1 MSRFLRPLLLAG
13 VALVVL
19 VPARV
24 SEACWCSR
32 VFTRSYCDPCVSC
45 APATRCCAP
54 VAACPT
60 TSCSTANVERCYYE
74 PQTTYETRTLM
85 TRQTSYVRRSYYDPW
100 TCCNRSYLEPVSQWV
115 ERSYQVPVTS
125 YVKRCST
132 EPVTTC
138 MTSYAPAYGA
148 SYLVPETRFSHYW
161 SPDGYRYYPVYTAVP
176 SASCPVPNSNGS
188 GSRDSSYGQPPDA
201 KKSSDA
207 VPETPKA
214 PSPVPMPEKRESR
227 KVTTPQRILSQMPG
241 PRVPTQRFVSYSQ

>member
-1 MSRFLRPLLLAG
+1 MSRLLRPLLLVGA
-13 VALVVL
+13 ALAVIGQT
-19 VPARV
+19 RE

-45 APATRCCAP
+45 APVTRCCAP
-54 VAACPT
+54 VAVCPT

-115 ERSYQVPVTS
+115 ERSYQVPITS

-138 MTSYAPAYGA
+138 TTSYAPVAGA
-148 SYLVPETRFSHYW
+148 SYYVPETRFSHYW
-161 SPDGYRYYPVYTAVP
+161 SPDGYHYYPVYTTAP
-176 SASCPVPNSNGS
+176 APSCPVNGSNGS
-188 GSRDSSYGQPPDA
+188 SSRGSSYGQPPDA
-201 KKSSDA
+201 KKSNDA
-207 VPETPKA
+207 A
-214 PSPVPMPEKRESR
+214 PATSKPPGPVPMPEKREGAKS
-227 KVTTPQRILSQMPG
+227 LG
-241 PRVPTQRFVSYSQ
+241 TQRASS